1 METAQ
6 SYPSNLLAVTS
17 TMTLSENEI
26 TGAYGK
32 LVNFSKLSSRRT
44 SFCTER
50 FVLSYKTEAEVSLFG
65 GEPTY

>member
-17 TMTLSENEI
+17 TMTLSENEN

-32 LVNFSKLSSRRT
+32 LVNFSKLLSRRT
-44 SFCTER
+44 SCRTER
-50 FVLSYKTEAEVSLFG
+50 LVLSYKTDVAVSMFG
-65 GEPTY
+65 